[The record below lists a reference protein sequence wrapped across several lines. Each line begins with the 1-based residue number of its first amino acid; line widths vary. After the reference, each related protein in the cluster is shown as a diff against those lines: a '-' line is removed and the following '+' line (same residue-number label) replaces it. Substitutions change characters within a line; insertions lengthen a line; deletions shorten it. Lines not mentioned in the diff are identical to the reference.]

1 MSMIKVVIVEDDER
15 IAELHQFFIA
25 QLDNFEVIGIAA
37 NLTTAEQLIIAAKP
51 DLVIIDNYLPDGLG
65 VELVQRCLVLQ
76 PKPECIVVTAA
87 NDANTVHLA
96 HRYGAFDYLVK
107 PVNYTRLQASLLRL
121 MKMKQLVDSQKMVKQ
136 SELDGIFHATE
147 LVVDEV
153 SGVDEFTLQQV
164 VSLFPHGHSEHTA
177 TSVAALLGV
186 SKSTARRYLDKAVE
200 RGDLYAFLAHG
211 KVGRPTRCYR
221 NKPFAV

>member
-1 MSMIKVVIVEDDER
+1 MIKVVIVEDDER

-76 PKPECIVVTAA
+76 PKPECIVITAA

-147 LVVDEV
+147 LVVDE
-153 SGVDEFTLQQV
+153 FTLQQV

-177 TSVAALLGV
+177 ASVAALLGV

-200 RGDLYAFLAHG
+200 RGELYAFLAHG

-221 NKPFAV
+221 NKPLAV